1 MKCLVTGAAGF
12 IGSHLAARLA
22 ELGHEIVG
30 VDCFLDYYPRTV
42 KERNLRSLGERPNV
56 RFLEQDL
63 SRVELAPLLAGVDWV
78 FHQAAQAGVRA
89 SWGRDF
95 EIYALHN
102 VLATQRLLEAA
113 RNAKVRRFVYASSSS
128 VYGDTT
134 DLPMR
139 EQSLPRPISP
149 YGVTK
154 LAAEHLCWLY
164 WRSYGLP
171 TVSLRYFT
179 VYGPRQRPDMAFH
192 RFLKGA
198 LRGEEI
204 TLYDDGEQT
213 RDFTF
218 VSDVVAANLAAA
230 ERGEGGDVFNIGGGS
245 EVSINHVLETIERL
259 CGRTLRVRRG
269 GRQKG
274 DVRHTAADCSRA
286 RAALGFQPGI
296 ALPEG
301 LRREWE
307 WIQEEYDGHQ
317 PRAA

>member
-1 MKCLVTGAAGF
+1 MVVVVKCLVTGAAGF
-12 IGSHLAARLA
+12 IGSNLCERLDD
-22 ELGHEIVG
+22 LGHEVVG
-30 VDCFLDYYPRTV
+30 VDCFVDYYPREV
-42 KERNLRSLGERPNV
+42 KERNLSALRERHGF
-56 RFLEQDL
+56 RFLEVDL
-63 SRVELAPLLAGVDWV
+63 SKADLAPLVGGVDWI

-95 EIYALHN
+95 DVYAVHN
-102 VLATQRLLEAA
+102 VIGTQRLLEAA
-113 RNAKVRRFVYASSSS
+113 RESGVRRLVYASSSS
-128 VYGDTT
+128 IYGDTD

-164 WRSYGLP
+164 HRSYGVP

-192 RFLKGA
+192 RFLRGA

-218 VSDVVAANLAAA
+218 VADVVAANVAAA
-230 ERGEGGDVFNIGGGS
+230 ERGEGGQVFNIGGGS
-245 EVSINHVLETIERL
+245 RVSLNAVLATIERVS
-259 CGRTLRVRRG
+259 GKKLRVRHEP
-269 GRQKG
+269 RQRG
-274 DVRHTAADCSRA
+274 DVRHTAADCSAATA
-286 RAALGFQPGI
+286 RLGFRPEVDL
-296 ALPEG
+296 AEG
-301 LRREWE
+301 LSREWQ
-307 WIQEEYDGHQ
+307 WIQEVY
-317 PRAA
+317 